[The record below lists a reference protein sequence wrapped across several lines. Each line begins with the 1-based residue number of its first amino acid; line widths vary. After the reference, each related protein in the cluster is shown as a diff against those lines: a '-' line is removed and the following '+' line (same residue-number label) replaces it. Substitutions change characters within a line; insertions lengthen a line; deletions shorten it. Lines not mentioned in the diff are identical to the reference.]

1 MQNRDDQH
9 TTHPSPRG
17 DRRALRRIALSSMLG
32 TTIEYYDFLLYST
45 MAALVFGKLFFPD
58 VDPLVGSIASFGTL
72 AAGYAARPLG
82 GLLFGHFGDRL
93 GRKSM
98 LIITMTMMGVASA
111 LIGLLPTHATIGV
124 LAPVLLTA
132 LRIIQGIA
140 VGGEWGGAAL
150 MVVEHSDA
158 KRRGRGTG
166 IMQLGTPFGFLLST
180 ATVALFT
187 LLPPE
192 QFLAWGWRI
201 PFLLSAALLVIGL
214 YVRLSVTESPI
225 FEGARKQAPVDRAPV
240 RMLLQKPTRVFLAIA
255 AGIGPFALTALT
267 STHIISYATG
277 IGYSMSEV
285 LRGLLIMVSLSVI
298 TIPLFAAIS
307 DKFGRR
313 KVMLSGAVG
322 AVAYAFPLYAL
333 VNTKS
338 ILILT
343 GALLLAQVLQNA
355 MHAPLT
361 PLLSEMF
368 PTTFRYTGVSVG
380 YQVAALIGAGFT
392 PLIAS
397 SLVASTNGSSVP
409 LSILM
414 AAAAATTGIA
424 LLLSNETNGRDLTNP
439 EADAFRTQVAAEAQ
453 APDIVR
459 S

>member
-1 MQNRDDQH
+1 MRV
-9 TTHPSPRG
+9 TTA
-17 DRRALRRIALSSMLG
+17 RRASAWRMTFETAPCPSRTRA
-32 TTIEYYDFLLYST
+32 DST
-45 MAALVFGKLFFPD
+45 GIFFPG

-98 LIITMTMMGVASA
+98 LIITMSMMGVASA

-158 KRRGRGTG
+158 KRRGRWTG

-187 LLPPE
+187 LLPSE
-192 QFLAWGWRI
+192 QFLSWGWRI
-201 PFLLSAALLVIGL
+201 PFLLSGALLVIGL

-225 FEGARKQAPVDRAPV
+225 FESAVKQAPADRAPV
-240 RMLLQKPTRVFLAIA
+240 RMLLQNPTRVLLAIA

-267 STHIISYATG
+267 STHIISYATS

-285 LRGLLIMVSLSVI
+285 LRSLLIMVSLSVV
-298 TIPLFAAIS
+298 TIPLFSAIS
-307 DKFGRR
+307 DKFGRK
-313 KVMLSGAVG
+313 KVMLAAALG

-333 VNTKS
+333 ANTKS
-338 ILILT
+338 IFILI
-343 GALLLAQVLQNA
+343 GAMLLAQVLQNA

-361 PLLSEMF
+361 PFLSEMF
-368 PTTFRYTGVSVG
+368 PTSFRYTGVSVG

-424 LLLSNETNGRDLTNP
+424 LLLSKETNGRDLSTS
-439 EADAFRTQVAAEAQ
+439 EADTSRAQIAAEA
-453 APDIVR
+453 
-459 S
+459 